1 MLSLH
6 KLEVFLAV
14 AQEGKISRAAEQF
27 FMTQAAVSQHIHDL
41 EASLGVSLF
50 ARHSQ
55 GVSLTAAG
63 ETLLG
68 YAKNIVWTI
77 AAAENALTEVKNL
90 KEGTIGIGLTPTAA
104 SLLLPSW
111 LGNFRE
117 QFPTIKVS
125 AQTNITPV
133 LEQALLGKQIELA
146 FVEGEIRHTSRLNV
160 VDLLETQI
168 LVAVRASHPWANRT
182 SVSIQEL
189 AEEPFLSRQGGS
201 HTHSWIMELFTGFG
215 LTPKIVAE
223 FDNPYAIQRAV
234 VEGMGVSLMP
244 ACLVREDETQ
254 GRLHLLPISEM
265 PDLRRS
271 LKAIWLNDLP
281 LKPIPRAFLDFLA
294 NQYPQ
299 LQTVLAPES
308 DLGKIELNE
317 AANWKHTS

>member
-14 AQEGKISRAAEQF
+14 VQEGKISRAAERL

-41 EASLGVSLF
+41 ETSLGVALF

-68 YAKNIVWTI
+68 YAQNIIWTI

-90 KEGTIGIGLTPTAA
+90 KDGRLGIGLTPTAA
-104 SLLLPSW
+104 SLLLPTW
-111 LGNFRE
+111 LGDFRE
-117 QFPTIKVS
+117 QYPAIKVLV
-125 AQTNITPV
+125 QTNITPL
-133 LEQALLGKQIELA
+133 LEQALLEKQIDLA
-146 FVEGEIRHTSRLNV
+146 FVEGEVQHADRLHV

-168 LVAVRASHPWANRT
+168 LVAVGAAHPWANAGA
-182 SVSIQEL
+182 VSIHDL
-189 AEEPFLSRQGGS
+189 AKAPYLSRQGGS
-201 HTHSWIMELFTGFG
+201 HTHSWVMELFSRFG
-215 LTPKIVAE
+215 LKPNIVAE

-234 VEGMGVSLMP
+234 IQGMGVSFMP
-244 ACLVREDETQ
+244 ACLVHEDELQ
-254 GRLHLLPISEM
+254 GRLRLLPLAEM

-281 LKPIPRAFLDFLA
+281 LKPIPRAFLDLLT
-294 NQYPQ
+294 QRYPQ
-299 LQTVLAPES
+299 LQISPL
-308 DLGKIELNE
+308 DELLPRLVP
-317 AANWKHTS
+317 TI